1 MNDPTHI
8 TPLPPAHQCVPQSC
22 FTSSSDDERE
32 RDVRMPHTSAP
43 RLSAYYRV
51 VPTEQSAYD
60 FLPSSASKRRHF
72 LEHQLHLHRT
82 ALRTPCPSTTTR
94 GPFSTNASNCARIAS
109 PSARSAHFRQVT
121 GKPSPLAPRSSLAPS
136 LPRPRS
142 PACKSSTS
150 FQHYCARL
158 ITSSSH
164 HV

>member
-22 FTSSSDDERE
+22 FTSSSVDERE

-43 RLSAYYRV
+43 RLSAFYRV
-51 VPTEQSAYD
+51 VPAEQSAYD

-94 GPFSTNASNCARIAS
+94 GPFSTLRSHRLAVRTQCALSSISNKVTTTCA
-109 PSARSAHFRQVT
+109 T
-121 GKPSPLAPRSSLAPS
+121 LLPRSLDHA
-136 LPRPRS
+136 R
-142 PACKSSTS
+142 
-150 FQHYCARL
+150 QHV
-158 ITSSSH
+158 SH
-164 HV
+164 PHHSNISVHD